1 MPLSEDDKKPKPME
15 LVLKELQLLR
25 EDIQSIKREV
35 VYIKREIIKAQG
47 MEQTKAGLV
56 PAKGW
61 FY

>member
-1 MPLSEDDKKPKPME
+1 MPTETSDEPKPIQ
-15 LVLKELQLLR
+15 LVLDELRQLKT
-25 EDIQSIKREV
+25 DIDTIKREL
-35 VYIKREIIKAQG
+35 VYIKREIIKATG

>member
-1 MPLSEDDKKPKPME
+1 MPTETSEEPKPIE
-15 LVLKELQLLR
+15 LVLEQLRQLKA
-25 EDIQSIKREV
+25 DTDTIKREL